1 MKKRGEDVLKQFFL
15 GIVLF
20 VIIQAVFMI
29 GGLFIENSQGILIT
43 GIPSAIGLTLILL
56 ISLYYNSKGKEYIFL
71 GSFTLAFLAPLILF
85 LIVTFAPTLV
95 DTSLVN
101 YTLSYLTIL
110 VIVVYI
116 VLIKKILK
124 SSK

>member
-1 MKKRGEDVLKQFFL
+1 
-15 GIVLF
+15 
-20 VIIQAVFMI
+20 MI